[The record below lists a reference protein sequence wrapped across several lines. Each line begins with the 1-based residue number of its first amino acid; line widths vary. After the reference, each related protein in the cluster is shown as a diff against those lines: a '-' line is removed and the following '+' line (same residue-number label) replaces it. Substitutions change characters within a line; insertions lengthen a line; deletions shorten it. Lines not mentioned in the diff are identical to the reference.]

1 MEPQQTQVV
10 SQRDQLKAPWMK
22 WVTDVNRPWIIAVDF
37 DGTIAHHGHPI
48 GPVRDGIRDMLL
60 NLRKDNCKI
69 IIFSGRM
76 SPFWTPPGSPIAEKT
91 YQAIKTYLEENEIP
105 YDTID
110 RGDQGKLPFDVLYDD
125 KVVQVTNNPIEDEK
139 AIRRLLSS
147 HAAERDSILKRIES
161 EDLGV
166 VKQD

>member
-1 MEPQQTQVV
+1 MQPQQTKPESPQD
-10 SQRDQLKAPWMK
+10 RLKAPWMK

-48 GPVRDGIRDMLL
+48 GPVRDGIRQLL
-60 NLRKDNCKI
+60 TNLRKDNCKI

-76 SPFWTPPGSPIAEKT
+76 SPFWTPPGSPIAEIT
-91 YQAIKTYLEENEIP
+91 FQAIKNYLDENEIP

-125 KVVQVTNNPIEDEK
+125 KVVRVTSNPLEDEK
-139 AIRRLLSS
+139 EIRMLLRSQI
-147 HAAERDSILKRIES
+147 ATRDSLLKRVES

-166 VKQD
+166 SK